1 MIFEI
6 IFVVELFT
14 TFWTEMFVVCSLL
27 VNIPQV
33 FDQIFPEKKFL
44 VTDTTR
50 DIKVALGSML
60 FPHVTIQL
68 APVSEADRG
77 VVEVAHDAPV
87 PDLRTWTVVGLETFV
102 LTEEFHA
109 DRTVG
114 DLLIGVP
121 GTQVGEQVVLLIKIQ
136 GADKALELGPL
147 LVESLHV
154 SQ

>member
-68 APVSEADRG
+68 APGGKWIRIEEAMNVIHKNNRTTVHRVSMED
-77 VVEVAHDAPV
+77 VAVH
-87 PDLRTWTVVGLETFV
+87 L
-102 LTEEFHA
+102 
-109 DRTVG
+109 
-114 DLLIGVP
+114 
-121 GTQVGEQVVLLIKIQ
+121 
-136 GADKALELGPL
+136 
-147 LVESLHV
+147 
-154 SQ
+154 